1 MIMFIV
7 GKIEKIVKNFQ
18 ILFWNI
24 CFSDLITH
32 CLSMEN
38 VTLDCVFFSDRNF
51 RDKIIELF
59 RTAKGT

>member
-7 GKIEKIVKNFQ
+7 GKIGRKNKIVKVFQ

-38 VTLDCVFFSDRNF
+38 VTLDCLFFFFFFSN
-51 RDKIIELF
+51 KKELL
-59 RTAKGT
+59 

>member
-7 GKIEKIVKNFQ
+7 GKIGRKNKIVKVFQ

-24 CFSDLITH
+24 CFSDIITH

-38 VTLDCVFFSDRNF
+38 VTLDCVGFFF
-51 RDKIIELF
+51 K
-59 RTAKGT
+59 